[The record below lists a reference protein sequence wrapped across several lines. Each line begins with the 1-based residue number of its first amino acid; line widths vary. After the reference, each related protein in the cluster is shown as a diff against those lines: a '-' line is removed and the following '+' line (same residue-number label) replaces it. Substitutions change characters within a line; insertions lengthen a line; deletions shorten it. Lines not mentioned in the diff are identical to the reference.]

1 MMKLK
6 KTIALILCSILVIS
20 TVSIVTLADTD
31 TKQLDVL
38 FTHDT
43 HSHML
48 PVNDYQNGSVTSTG
62 GYARLKTAL
71 DVKRAENSNTITLDA
86 GDFSVGSLFQT
97 LGTTKAPELCALGD
111 MGYDVVTAGNHEFDF
126 GDEGFADMLNAAKAQ
141 GGNLPQFVMSNYTI
155 PTDEN
160 GNYDELGLKIESA
173 INNYGVKDYTVVQKG
188 NVNVAVFGLM
198 GNNAY
203 EDIQNAEM
211 QFEDATQAAKDT
223 VAEIKANEPDV
234 DMIICLSHTGTNED
248 PDKSEDENLAK
259 AVPDIDLII
268 SGHTHTV
275 LEQPKVI
282 GNTYIVSA
290 GCYAQYL
297 GEINMVQDSTTK
309 RWRAVNYD
317 LTPINETIP
326 DNEDIASEINDYKT
340 LVQSQYLDNFNL
352 GFDQVIAYSPYNF
365 TSVNDL
371 GKGVEENPLG
381 DLLSDSYRYAV
392 KQATGTDVDF
402 AAIPYGTMRASFVEG
417 DITTSDVFNTNSL
430 GIGSDGVQGYPVLEF
445 YIKGSDLKTVCEID
459 ASISKIMPEACLYM
473 SGLNYTYNPY
483 RMFLDKVTD
492 VRLQQPDG
500 TEVAVDDDKL
510 YSCAV
515 GWYTAAMLSSVK
527 DLSYG
532 IIDIPLYDANGNQ
545 ITDTTF
551 QNQIVTQDG
560 KQLKEWQA
568 TAEYLQSFDKVDGV
582 STIPAYY
589 SSTHDRKTVDNS
601 NNLGAILKNP
611 GITTIVIL
619 IAFIIVIVLALL
631 IVIVLS
637 KVISKS
643 VNKRQNR

>member
-1 MMKLK
+1 
-6 KTIALILCSILVIS
+6 
-20 TVSIVTLADTD
+20 
-31 TKQLDVL
+31 
-38 FTHDT
+38 
-43 HSHML
+43 
-48 PVNDYQNGSVTSTG
+48 
-62 GYARLKTAL
+62 
-71 DVKRAENSNTITLDA
+71 
-86 GDFSVGSLFQT
+86 
-97 LGTTKAPELCALGD
+97 
-111 MGYDVVTAGNHEFDF
+111 
-126 GDEGFADMLNAAKAQ
+126 
-141 GGNLPQFVMSNYTI
+141 MSNYTI

-637 KVISKS
+637 KVISMS
-643 VNKRQNR
+643 IIISLNY